1 MARPRLFAREVRL
14 LGLPGT
20 VQIPKSAPRR
30 PAPPTPATA
39 VAQDATRVLGL
50 DLSIGTTGWA
60 LLVGGQPAAHGSFTL
75 PDRRRNESLANWLGR
90 RSEELA
96 HHVRLL
102 VSKHDPEMVAYEYP
116 DTWRRSWSGGTKG
129 REFMAV
135 QGLARDE
142 GMLITIWW
150 IRGGLPPLVS
160 VSTSDAKRI
169 AAGRVDASK
178 DQVRWALQT
187 YRQWDL
193 SGWTTDEVDAAAV
206 ALAAR
211 EGI

>member
-1 MARPRLFAREVRL
+1 MVRPRLTPHEVRL
-14 LGLPGT
+14 LGLTGAVRLPETAG
-20 VQIPKSAPRR
+20 RR
-30 PAPPTPATA
+30 PIPPKPAA
-39 VAQDATRVLGL
+39 VATHDATRVLGL

-60 LLVGGQPAAHGSFTL
+60 LLVAGQPAAHGSFTL
-75 PDRRRNESLANWLGR
+75 PDRRQHESLARWLGR

-102 VSKHDPEMVAYEYP
+102 VSKHDPELVAYEYP

-135 QGLARDE
+135 QGLARAE
-142 GMLITIWW
+142 GMLVTIWQA
-150 IRGGLPPLVS
+150 RGGLPPLHS

-169 AAGRVDASK
+169 AAGRVDAGK

-193 SGWTTDEVDAAAV
+193 SGWTADEVDAAAV

-211 EGI
+211 EGM